1 MPLITVIYINFKYH
15 RNYKNYWYIK
25 IMPCQIIQ
33 CTMYLFVTWVVV
45 ALTILWVIVALTIPW
60 VVVALT
66 IPSWVVVALTI
77 PWVVVAQTIPSYD
90 SWININLSS
99 NYKMYVKFVSDL
111 WQVSGFLHLFQHSPP
126 IKLTDTMDN
135 LYLVSSG
142 IEHQKPQPLP
152 CYINDLF
159 GHIFN

>member
-45 ALTILWVIVALTIPW
+45 ALTIL
-60 VVVALT
+60 
-66 IPSWVVVALTI
+66 WVVVALTI

-159 GHIFN
+159 GHILN

>member
-45 ALTILWVIVALTIPW
+45 ALTIL
-60 VVVALT
+60 
-66 IPSWVVVALTI
+66 WVVVALTI

>member
-45 ALTILWVIVALTIPW
+45 ALTILWV
-60 VVVALT
+60 VVALT
-66 IPSWVVVALTI
+66 IPWVVVALTI

-159 GHIFN
+159 GHILN

>member
-45 ALTILWVIVALTIPW
+45 ALTILWV
-60 VVVALT
+60 
-66 IPSWVVVALTI
+66 VVALTI

-90 SWININLSS
+90 SWTNINLSS

>member
-1 MPLITVIYINFKYH
+1 MPLIIVIYINFKYH

-45 ALTILWVIVALTIPW
+45 ALTIL
-60 VVVALT
+60 
-66 IPSWVVVALTI
+66 WVVVALTI

>member
-33 CTMYLFVTWVVV
+33 CTMYLFVT
-45 ALTILWVIVALTIPW
+45 
-60 VVVALT
+60 
-66 IPSWVVVALTI
+66 WVVVALTI